1 MNCPKIK
8 RLCDKLIISNSVA
21 FTDGNLVINL
31 PENNYN
37 NRSKYC
43 IVIAQSIPTTTTITA
58 PVVFTIGSGTTT
70 FPLVNCDCTT
80 VYACSINTRTR
91 YSVYVFTDVASGVFK
106 LYNKIPCSRCGD
118 NLAALTSTTAAPV
131 TPAEA
136 TA

>member
-8 RLCDKLIISNSVA
+8 RLCDKLIISNSAA

-80 VYACSINTRTR
+80 VYACSQADGW
-91 YSVYVFTDVASGVFK
+91 FLDAS
-106 LYNKIPCSRCGD
+106 P
-118 NLAALTSTTAAPV
+118 ALPS
-131 TPAEA
+131 
-136 TA
+136 